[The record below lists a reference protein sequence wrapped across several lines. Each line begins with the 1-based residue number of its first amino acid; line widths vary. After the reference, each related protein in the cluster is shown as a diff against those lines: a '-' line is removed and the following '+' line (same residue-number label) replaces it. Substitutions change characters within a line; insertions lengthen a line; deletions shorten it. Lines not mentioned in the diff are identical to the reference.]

1 MIEKSLQRMLI
12 KQLGI
17 LRDGRL
23 GRLLA
28 CFTIL
33 EKKAER
39 GEGGDIIIIEN
50 SPVLGQK
57 KSPAKLNRG
66 SLVPSNNGLGK
77 FAQDPKSTQ
86 RFLK

>member
-1 MIEKSLQRMLI
+1 MIEKSLERMLI

-23 GRLLA
+23 ESLLA

-39 GEGGDIIIIEN
+39 GEGGYYN
-50 SPVLGQK
+50 YRKFTSVRAK
-57 KSPAKLNRG
+57 KKPR
-66 SLVPSNNGLGK
+66 
-77 FAQDPKSTQ
+77 
-86 RFLK
+86 

>member
-1 MIEKSLQRMLI
+1 MIEKSLERMLI

-23 GRLLA
+23 GTLLA

-39 GEGGDIIIIEN
+39 GEGGGYYN
-50 SPVLGQK
+50 YRKFTSVRAK
-57 KSPAKLNRG
+57 KKAPLN
-66 SLVPSNNGLGK
+66 
-77 FAQDPKSTQ
+77 
-86 RFLK
+86 